1 MSAAKLNKRLVAVF
15 YKTAAGAEPV
25 REWLKELSKDDR
37 VRIGGDIQA
46 IEFLWPE
53 VKAPLVKSLGKGLW
67 EVRVDLAN
75 RIARVFFAPVAGN
88 MVLLHRI
95 IKKDQQT
102 RKQDIDK
109 ARDRLKEVLK

>member
-1 MSAAKLNKRLVAVF
+1 MTIAFTGRLAITNSGSNAHVF
-15 YKTAAGAEPV
+15 YGVRGSKTLP
-25 REWLKELSKDDR
+25 KDER
-37 VRIGGDIQA
+37 VRIGGDIQV
-46 IEFLWPE
+46 IEFLWPD

-75 RIARVFFAPVAGN
+75 RIARVFFAPAAGK
-88 MVLLHRI
+88 MVLLHGI
-95 IKKDQQT
+95 IKKDQRT